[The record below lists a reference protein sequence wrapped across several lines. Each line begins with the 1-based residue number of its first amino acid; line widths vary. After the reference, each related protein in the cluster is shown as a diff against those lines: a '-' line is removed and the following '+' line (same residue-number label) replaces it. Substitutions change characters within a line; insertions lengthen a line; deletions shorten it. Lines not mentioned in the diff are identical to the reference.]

1 MDGPVKGFSHA
12 QLRVA
17 DVEASVA
24 WYSTAVGLTPAGPPQ
39 SGAVAMYGAGGRF
52 AIVISEGYTGG
63 VHLDHL
69 AFGVAD
75 RATLEA
81 WADSLTE
88 AGVPHE
94 GVCET
99 PVGFELHLRD
109 PDGLDVELLVP
120 KP

>member
-1 MDGPVKGFSHA
+1 MDSPVKGFSHA

-24 WYSTAVGLTPAGPPQ
+24 WYSKAVGLVAAGPPQ

-52 AIVISEGYTGG
+52 AIVISDGYTGG

-75 RATLEA
+75 RETLEA
-81 WADSLTE
+81 WADWLTSE
-88 AGVPHE
+88 GIPND

-109 PDGLDVELLVP
+109 PDGLDVELIVS
-120 KP
+120 K